1 MKIEQYSTPN
11 KSSRNG
17 YSPKFICW
25 HIADGTY
32 NGTIGWEKNPA
43 SQVSSHFVL
52 GKNGEVAQLVPL
64 DMAAWTQGGIRNPTH
79 PYVKSHPSVNPNQY
93 CVSIECEGF
102 WKETKG
108 KLTDAQF
115 NSAVE
120 LTKHIVSEVKK
131 LYNVDIPI
139 DREHIIGHCEINTV
153 TRSHCPGELFPFD
166 ELIEAVNKQSGNKP
180 TTGSGTSGNTSTAD
194 AKYHYTVQVGSYK
207 NSINAESMYN
217 EISNMGYFTFKQSVA
232 GNTRVC
238 VGKFENRNDAEITRK
253 DLQKKGYEGF
263 VTALN
268 V

>member
-1 MKIEQYSTPN
+1 MKIQQYSTVN

-17 YSPKFICW
+17 YKPMFICW

-32 NGTIGWEKNPA
+32 NGTISWEKDSS

-52 GKNGEVAQLVPL
+52 GKNGEVAQIVPL

-79 PYVKSHPSVNPNQY
+79 PYVKSHLSVNPNQY

-139 DREHIIGHCEINTV
+139 DREHMIGHCEINTV

-166 ELIEAVNKQSGNKP
+166 KLIAAVNRQNKP
-180 TTGSGTSGNTSTAD
+180 SSGTSGNTPTVD
-194 AKYHYTVQVGSYK
+194 TKYHYTVQVGSYK

-263 VTALN
+263 VTSLN

>member
-1 MKIEQYSTPN
+1 MNIQQYSTVN

-17 YSPKFICW
+17 YKPMFICW

-32 NGTIGWEKNPA
+32 NGTITWERNSS

-166 ELIEAVNKQSGNKP
+166 ELIALARGEDAETVQDE
-180 TTGSGTSGNTSTAD
+180 TASLP
-194 AKYHYTVQVGSYK
+194 YTVQCGAFASADNANALK
-207 NSINAESMYN
+207 NKLSAR
-217 EISNMGYFTFKQSVA
+217 GYYCYLTDHL
-232 GNTRVC
+232 GTLRVC
-238 VGKFENRNDAEITRK
+238 VGKFATKEEAAKTASDLNR
-253 DLQKKGYEGF
+253 KGFAGF
-263 VTALN
+263 VTTI
-268 V
+268 

>member
-1 MKIEQYSTPN
+1 MNIQQYSTVN

-17 YSPKFICW
+17 YKPMFICW

-32 NGTIGWEKNPA
+32 NGTITWERNSS

-102 WKETKG
+102 WKDTKG

-115 NSAVE
+115 NSAVD

-166 ELIEAVNKQSGNKP
+166 ELIALARGE
-180 TTGSGTSGNTSTAD
+180 D
-194 AKYHYTVQVGSYK
+194 AEPVQDETVSLPYTVQCGAFASAD
-207 NSINAESMYN
+207 NANALRDKLSAR
-217 EISNMGYFTFKQSVA
+217 GYYCYLTNHL
-232 GNTRVC
+232 GTLRVC
-238 VGKFENRNDAEITRK
+238 VGKFATQDEAAKTAADLNR
-253 DLQKKGYEGF
+253 KGFAGF
-263 VTALN
+263 VTTI
-268 V
+268 

>member
-1 MKIEQYSTPN
+1 MNIQQYSTVN

-17 YSPKFICW
+17 YKPMFICW

-32 NGTIGWEKNPA
+32 NGTITWERNSS

-139 DREHIIGHCEINTV
+139 DREHMIGHCEINTV

-166 ELIEAVNKQSGNKP
+166 ELIALARGEDAEPVQDE
-180 TTGSGTSGNTSTAD
+180 TASLP
-194 AKYHYTVQVGSYK
+194 YTVQCGAFASAD
-207 NSINAESMYN
+207 NANALRDKLSAR
-217 EISNMGYFTFKQSVA
+217 GYYCYLTNHL
-232 GNTRVC
+232 GTLRVC
-238 VGKFENRNDAEITRK
+238 VGKFATQDEAAKTASDLNR
-253 DLQKKGYEGF
+253 KGFAGF
-263 VTALN
+263 VTTI
-268 V
+268 

>member
-1 MKIEQYSTPN
+1 MNIQQYSTVN

-17 YSPKFICW
+17 YKPMFICW

-32 NGTIGWEKNPA
+32 NGTITWERNSS

-166 ELIEAVNKQSGNKP
+166 ELIALARGEDAETVQDE
-180 TTGSGTSGNTSTAD
+180 TASLP
-194 AKYHYTVQVGSYK
+194 YTVQCGAFASAD
-207 NSINAESMYN
+207 NASALRDKL
-217 EISNMGYFTFKQSVA
+217 SARGYYCYLTDHL
-232 GNTRVC
+232 GTLRVC
-238 VGKFENRNDAEITRK
+238 VGKFATKEEAAKTASDLNR
-253 DLQKKGYEGF
+253 KGFAGF
-263 VTALN
+263 VTTI
-268 V
+268 

>member
-1 MKIEQYSTPN
+1 MKIQQYSTVN

-17 YSPKFICW
+17 YKPMFICW
-25 HIADGTY
+25 HIADGSY
-32 NGTIGWEKNPA
+32 NGTISWETDKD
-43 SQVSSHFVL
+43 SKVSSHFVL
-52 GKNGEVAQLVPL
+52 GKNGEVAQIVPL
-64 DMAAWTQGGIRNPTH
+64 NMAAWTQGGIRNPTH

-102 WKETKG
+102 WKDTKG

-115 NSAVE
+115 NSAVD

-131 LYNVDIPI
+131 LYNIDIPI
-139 DREHIIGHCEINTV
+139 DREHMIGHCEINTV

-166 ELIEAVNKQSGNKP
+166 ELIKAVNKQGGNQSAG
-180 TTGSGTSGNTSTAD
+180 TGSSASTPSVGT
-194 AKYHYTVQVGSYK
+194 KYHYTVQVGSYK

-217 EISNMGYFTFKQSVA
+217 EISNMGYFTFKQSVE

-263 VTALN
+263 VTTI
-268 V
+268 

>member
-1 MKIEQYSTPN
+1 MNIQQYSTVN

-17 YSPKFICW
+17 YKPMFICW

-32 NGTIGWEKNPA
+32 NGTITWERNSS

-102 WKETKG
+102 WKDTKG

-115 NSAVE
+115 NSAVD

-139 DREHIIGHCEINTV
+139 DREHMIGHCEINTV

-166 ELIEAVNKQSGNKP
+166 ELIALARGE
-180 TTGSGTSGNTSTAD
+180 D
-194 AKYHYTVQVGSYK
+194 AEPVQDETVSLPYTVQCGAFAS
-207 NSINAESMYN
+207 
-217 EISNMGYFTFKQSVA
+217 A
-232 GNTRVC
+232 GNANALKDKLSTRGYYCYLTDHLGTLRVC
-238 VGKFENRNDAEITRK
+238 VGKFATKEEAAKTASDLNR
-253 DLQKKGYEGF
+253 KGFAGF
-263 VTALN
+263 VTTI
-268 V
+268 

>member
-1 MKIEQYSTPN
+1 MNIQQYSTVN

-17 YSPKFICW
+17 YKPMFICW

-32 NGTIGWEKNPA
+32 NGTITWERNSS

-166 ELIEAVNKQSGNKP
+166 ELIALARGEDAEPVQDE
-180 TTGSGTSGNTSTAD
+180 TASLP
-194 AKYHYTVQVGSYK
+194 YTVQCGAFASAD
-207 NSINAESMYN
+207 NANALRDKLSTR
-217 EISNMGYFTFKQSVA
+217 GYYCYLTDHL
-232 GNTRVC
+232 GTLRVC
-238 VGKFENRNDAEITRK
+238 VGKFATKEEAAKTAGDLNR
-253 DLQKKGYEGF
+253 KGFAGF
-263 VTALN
+263 VTTI
-268 V
+268 

>member
-1 MKIEQYSTPN
+1 MNIQQYSTVN

-17 YSPKFICW
+17 YKPMFICW

-32 NGTIGWEKNPA
+32 NGTISWETDKD
-43 SQVSSHFVL
+43 SKVSSHFVL

-64 DMAAWTQGGIRNPTH
+64 DMAAWTQGKIRNPTH
-79 PYVKSHPSVNPNQY
+79 PYVKSHLSVNPNQY

-131 LYNVDIPI
+131 LYNIDIPV
-139 DREHIIGHCEINTV
+139 DREHMIGHCEINTV

-166 ELIEAVNKQSGNKP
+166 ELIKAVNKQGGNQSAG
-180 TTGSGTSGNTSTAD
+180 TGSSASTPSVGT
-194 AKYHYTVQVGSYK
+194 KYHYTVQVGSYK

-253 DLQKKGYEGF
+253 DLKKKGYEGF
-263 VTALN
+263 VTTI
-268 V
+268 

>member
-1 MKIEQYSTPN
+1 MNIQQYSTVN

-17 YSPKFICW
+17 YKPMFICW

-32 NGTIGWEKNPA
+32 NGTITWERNSS

-139 DREHIIGHCEINTV
+139 DREHMIGHCEINTV

-166 ELIEAVNKQSGNKP
+166 ELIALARGEDTEPVQDE
-180 TTGSGTSGNTSTAD
+180 TASLP
-194 AKYHYTVQVGSYK
+194 YTVQCGAFASAD
-207 NSINAESMYN
+207 NANALKSKL
-217 EISNMGYFTFKQSVA
+217 SARGYYCYLTDHL
-232 GNTRVC
+232 GTLRVC
-238 VGKFENRNDAEITRK
+238 VGKFATKEEAAKTASDLNR
-253 DLQKKGYEGF
+253 KGFAGF
-263 VTALN
+263 VTTI
-268 V
+268 

>member
-1 MKIEQYSTPN
+1 MNIQQYSTVN

-17 YSPKFICW
+17 YKPMFICW

-32 NGTIGWEKNPA
+32 NGTITWERNSS

-166 ELIEAVNKQSGNKP
+166 ELIALARGEDTEPVQDE
-180 TTGSGTSGNTSTAD
+180 TASLP
-194 AKYHYTVQVGSYK
+194 YTVQCGAFAS
-207 NSINAESMYN
+207 
-217 EISNMGYFTFKQSVA
+217 A
-232 GNTRVC
+232 GNANALKDKLSARGYYCYLTNHLGTLRVC
-238 VGKFENRNDAEITRK
+238 VGKFATKEEAAKTAGDLNR
-253 DLQKKGYEGF
+253 KGFAGF
-263 VTALN
+263 VTTI
-268 V
+268 

>member
-1 MKIEQYSTPN
+1 MNIQQYSTVN

-17 YSPKFICW
+17 YKPMFICW

-32 NGTIGWEKNPA
+32 NGTITWERNSS

-79 PYVKSHPSVNPNQY
+79 PYVKSHPSINPNQY

-166 ELIEAVNKQSGNKP
+166 ELIALARGEDTEPVQDE
-180 TTGSGTSGNTSTAD
+180 TASLP
-194 AKYHYTVQVGSYK
+194 YTVQCGAFAS
-207 NSINAESMYN
+207 
-217 EISNMGYFTFKQSVA
+217 A
-232 GNTRVC
+232 GNANALKDKLSARGYYCYLTDHLGTLRVC
-238 VGKFENRNDAEITRK
+238 VGKFATKEEAAKTAGDLNR
-253 DLQKKGYEGF
+253 KGFAGF
-263 VTALN
+263 VTTI
-268 V
+268 

>member
-1 MKIEQYSTPN
+1 MNIQQYSTVN

-17 YSPKFICW
+17 YKPMFICW

-32 NGTIGWEKNPA
+32 NGTITWERNSS

-79 PYVKSHPSVNPNQY
+79 SYVKSHPSVNPNQY

-102 WKETKG
+102 WKDTKG

-115 NSAVE
+115 KSAVE

-139 DREHIIGHCEINTV
+139 DREHMIGHCEINSV
-153 TRSHCPGELFPFD
+153 TRTNCPGQLFPFD
-166 ELIEAVNKQSGNKP
+166 ELIKAAKGQGSADSGSSQ
-180 TTGSGTSGNTSTAD
+180 TSSGANDT
-194 AKYHYTVQVGSYK
+194 KYHYTVQVGSYK
-207 NSINAESMYN
+207 NSINADAMYR
-217 EISNMGYFTFKQSVA
+217 EIANMGYFAFKQSVS

-238 VGKFENRNDAEITRK
+238 VGKFETRDEAEITRK
-253 DLQKKGYEGF
+253 DLLKKGYEGF
-263 VTALN
+263 TTALN